1 MSWKLVSTSSTQEKH
16 DANLLFDENLKTYWQ
31 SQMKG
36 ENQFVILDLGKKID
50 IKSFAYTPPTSTA
63 DGMIQKGTIF
73 SSDDGENWTKQDTF
87 TFGNVIN
94 DPTQR
99 MHKFKQ
105 SFINIVI
112 ILIGYLLSS
121 FIVKR
126 NPICMANVLSCIFFV
141 CED

>member
-1 MSWKLVSTSSTQEKH
+1 M
-16 DANLLFDENLKTYWQ
+16 
-31 SQMKG
+31 
-36 ENQFVILDLGKKID
+36 GKRIV

-87 TFGNVIN
+87 TFGNLIN

-105 SFINIVI
+105 SFSTR
-112 ILIGYLLSS
+112 Y
-121 FIVKR
+121 VKLQADEIAGDG
-126 NPICMANVLSCIFFV
+126 NSTAIAELDFYMH
-141 CED
+141 